1 MTSPDPTPP
10 SAGFSLAE
18 RDVERELL
26 DPEGLSADADFAP
39 PTSMLGHVYAGLWGF
54 MCSLPRAM
62 LLLLALGIAC
72 FIGMF
77 FDQTLSYEEHAA
89 QWAQQAWKLK
99 LFTFLEMNDVFGS
112 WWFVLIIGYLL
123 IAITACSVERFPK
136 IWLDALYPR
145 RHLAEDQI
153 RGIKQVYKQT
163 VPAGQVDKARRV
175 VRAIFGK
182 RALEQT
188 HEATT
193 YHFLERHR
201 FARFGVYII
210 HTGLVIIF
218 SGGIL
223 VNFTKIDGMMMIS
236 EGKNARLVRVWGPGR
251 LPYTHDL
258 GFEVRCEDFRLKT
271 FIDGA
276 PMEFES
282 DLTVWDRDSPVNPV
296 LKKTIQ
302 VNDPLEYKGYTFY
315 QASYNPIPGD
325 QRVKLDIGPRGAQ
338 RRTYDVAIGEKV
350 VMADGT
356 EFLAIE
362 TIPEMAGLGAAVRVQ
377 QVSPDP
383 KAPGGTRSTSFI
395 VFRSYPDFD
404 REVRRGNYDV
414 QFHGFDQLYA
424 TGIQVGRV
432 PFIPFVFGGFIIL
445 FVGMFM
451 AFFLSHRRYWARLAT
466 QPDGKVELVVA
477 GAARRHQY
485 AFDEEFAKIREVLE
499 AGLGKGESTADRARA
514 LRDARKL
521 KTKTAAKTA
530 ETADTKDTTESP

>member
-1 MTSPDPTPP
+1 
-10 SAGFSLAE
+10 
-18 RDVERELL
+18 
-26 DPEGLSADADFAP
+26 
-39 PTSMLGHVYAGLWGF
+39 

-62 LLLLALGIAC
+62 LLLLSLGVAC

-89 QWAQQAWKLK
+89 QWAGAGLIKVPSFLVALGVQPQFRLPVLEAY
-99 LFTFLEMNDVFGS
+99 TFLEMNDVFGS

-123 IAITACSVERFPK
+123 VAITACSVERFPK

-145 RHLAEDQI
+145 KELAEDQI
-153 RGIKQVYKQT
+153 RGIKQVYRQT
-163 VPAGQVDKARRV
+163 LTTEQLDKARRV

-182 RALEQT
+182 RAM
-188 HEATT
+188 EATKESST
-193 YHFLERHR
+193 FHFLERHR

-210 HTGLVIIF
+210 HLGLVIIF

-236 EGKNARLVRVWGPGR
+236 EQKNARLVRVWGPGR

-258 GFEVRCEDFRLKT
+258 GFEIRCEDFRLKT

-302 VNDPLEYKGYTFY
+302 VNDPLEYRGYTFY

-325 QRVKLDIGPRGAQ
+325 QRVKLDIGPRGGQ

-350 VMADGT
+350 VMPDGT
-356 EFLAIE
+356 AFLAIE

-377 QVSPDP
+377 QLSPPAGGADP
-383 KAPGGTRSTSFI
+383 QAPDGARSTSFI

-451 AFFLSHRRYWARLAT
+451 AFFLSHRRYWARFVT
-466 QPDGKVELVVA
+466 KDDGTTELVVA
-477 GAARRHQY
+477 AAARRHQY

-514 LRDARKL
+514 LRDARAALRGTPGTL
-521 KTKTAAKTA
+521 KTKTPKASETA
-530 ETADTKDTTESP
+530 ESDTKDKTESP

>member
-1 MTSPDPTPP
+1 MTDRLP
-10 SAGFSLAE
+10 SQQSISSSTESL
-18 RDVERELL
+18 RELL
-26 DPEGLSADADFAP
+26 DPEGVAADVNSDRS
-39 PTSMLGHVYAGLWGF
+39 TLGRIYGALWAF

-62 LLLLALGIAC
+62 GLLLMLGAAC
-72 FIGMF
+72 FVGMF

-112 WWFVLIIGYLL
+112 WWFVLIIAYLL
-123 IAITACSVERFPK
+123 ISITACSVERFPK

-145 RHLAEDQI
+145 KHLADDQL
-153 RGIKQVYKQT
+153 RGIKQVFTAT
-163 VPAGQVDKARRV
+163 VTTSQVEKARSV
-175 VRAIFGK
+175 VQAIFGRRVETMTK
-182 RALEQT
+182 EGDT
-188 HEATT
+188 FF
-193 YHFLERHR
+193 FLERHR

-210 HTGLVIIF
+210 HTGLVLIF

-236 EGKNARLVRVWGPGR
+236 EQKNARLVRVWGPGR
-251 LPYTHDL
+251 LPYTFDL
-258 GFEVRCEDFRLKT
+258 GFEVRCDDFRLKT

-282 DLTVWDRDSPVNPV
+282 DLSVWDRASPVNPV

-325 QRVKLDIGPRGAQ
+325 QRVKLDIGPRGGQ
-338 RRTYDVAIGEKV
+338 RLTYDLAIGEKIT
-350 VMADGT
+350 MKDGT
-356 EFLAIE
+356 EFLPIE
-362 TIPEMAGLGAAVRVQ
+362 TIPEFAGLGSAVRVQ
-377 QVSPDP
+377 QVNPD
-383 KAPGGTRSTSFI
+383 RSSTSFV

-404 REVRRGNYDV
+404 REVRRGGYEV

-424 TGIQVGRV
+424 TGIQVGKV
-432 PFIPFVFGGFIIL
+432 PFIPIVFVGFIVL

-451 AFFLSHRRYWARLAT
+451 AFFMSHRRYWARLIPLPGD
-466 QPDGKVELVVA
+466 PDGKLQLVVA

-485 AFDEEFAKIREVLE
+485 AFDEEFQKIREILE
-499 AGLGKGESTADRARA
+499 AAFGKAESTADRARA
-514 LRDARKL
+514 LRDARKAQQNQQ
-521 KTKTAAKTA
+521 KQSKATKT
-530 ETADTKDTTESP
+530 DTDSIDTMQQKTESK